1 MASRSVIWSA
11 LLVAAW
17 LGSSVDAHAAFASAT
32 PPMQWVGGA
41 AGGAMVASAS
51 SEIVKGSDDF
61 LRLMSKP
68 SILGKEF
75 SAAARVG
82 TEGARFVAKR
92 AFLLGPGVVPLLTGW
107 ALSAGLEYLWD
118 EVGQKWVQPDG
129 DAVVSDGLRWCT
141 ASNFSSIH
149 NCSATGVTEHAG
161 GQQAADSVYAGC
173 VAYYGNAGRCR
184 VPVKNNST
192 EWNVQHNPSGS
203 LWWNIYVR
211 PDGSSVCPAGWY
223 VTMTGCSDTRPVT
236 DLTPQEWEDAFGQ
249 HANKLPADLVRKVGG
264 PVPVERPKMNPQPGP
279 DGEPAP
285 FDVPQGRP
293 VPNPNFDPEQDPSTS
308 NPPFL
313 QPTVRVIP
321 QGTEVEPWRVEV
333 RPYDKPSLTDDPSP
347 LPIEQLPG
355 GEGGSPPDGKPP
367 GDLGLCE
374 QYPDILA
381 CEKMGE
387 VEPVELETKE
397 IDFQFDEVEGFA
409 GGDTCPPP
417 ISVEVV
423 GHEIEFSWEPFCDSL
438 TMIRPLMIA
447 MAWLSAAFI
456 LLGARET

>member
-41 AGGAMVASAS
+41 SGGAMVASAS

-75 SAAARVG
+75 PAAARIG

-92 AFLLGPGVVPLLTGW
+92 AFLLGPGVVPLLTVW

-118 EVGQKWVQPDG
+118 EVGQKWVQGDPD
-129 DAVVSDGLRWCT
+129 ATVSDGYVYTIANVPGVSFPSVDKACAAGQPVRT
-141 ASNFSSIH
+141 AAYNAA
-149 NCSATGVTEHAG
+149 NAPAVRVEEGVSGLACLG
-161 GQQAADSVYAGC
+161 GVIK
-173 VAYYGNAGRCR
+173 YGERIGSDNLTVVR
-184 VPVKNNST
+184 
-192 EWNVQHNPSGS
+192 SG
-203 LWWNIYVR
+203 
-211 PDGSSVCPAGWY
+211 GVCPVGWY

-236 DLTPQEWEDAFGQ
+236 DLTPQEWEDAFGS

-264 PVPVERPKMNPQPGP
+264 PVPVDRPKLNPRPGA

-293 VPNPNFDPEQDPSTS
+293 VPNPNFDPEQEPSTS

-321 QGTEVEPWRVEV
+321 QGTEAEPWRVEV

-355 GEGGSPPDGKPP
+355 GEGGSPPNGKPP
-367 GDLGLCE
+367 GDVGLCE
-374 QYPDILA
+374 QYPDILS

-397 IDFQFDEVEGFA
+397 IDFQFDEVDGFA
-409 GGDTCPPP
+409 GGNTCPPP
-417 ISVEVV
+417 IVVEVV

-456 LLGARET
+456 LLDARET

>member
-1 MASRSVIWSA
+1 MAARAVIWFV
-11 LLVAAW
+11 LLVSAW

-41 AGGAMVASAS
+41 SGGAMVASAS

-75 SAAARVG
+75 PAAARIG

-118 EVGQKWVQPDG
+118 EVGQKWVQGDP
-129 DAVVSDGLRWCT
+129 DAVQSDGYRYYAINTPGLPRFDDPVSACAAYRDAFMAPDRQVIRANYPDCYFSPVMGGPGEERVQDLLRRE
-141 ASNFSSIH
+141 SS
-149 NCSATGVTEHAG
+149 A
-161 GQQAADSVYAGC
+161 
-173 VAYYGNAGRCR
+173 
-184 VPVKNNST
+184 
-192 EWNVQHNPSGS
+192 
-203 LWWNIYVR
+203 
-211 PDGSSVCPAGWY
+211 CPAGWY

-249 HANKLPADLVRKVGG
+249 HANKLPAELVRKVGG

-321 QGTEVEPWRVEV
+321 QGTEAEPWRVEV

-367 GDLGLCE
+367 GDVGLCE

-397 IDFQFDEVEGFA
+397 IDFQFDEVDGFA
-409 GGDTCPPP
+409 GGNTCPPP

-423 GHEIEFSWEPFCDSL
+423 GHEIEFSWEPVCDSL
-438 TMIRPLMIA
+438 TMVRPLMIA

>member
-41 AGGAMVASAS
+41 SGGAMVASAS

-68 SILGKEF
+68 SVLGKEF
-75 SAAARVG
+75 PAAARIG

-118 EVGQKWVQPDG
+118 EVGQRWVQGDPD
-129 DAVVSDGLRWCT
+129 ALQSDGYRYWAINTPGLPKFDDPVSACGAYRDAFMNPNRQVMRAAFPDCYFSPVMGGPGEVKEADLLRRQ
-141 ASNFSSIH
+141 SS
-149 NCSATGVTEHAG
+149 S
-161 GQQAADSVYAGC
+161 
-173 VAYYGNAGRCR
+173 
-184 VPVKNNST
+184 
-192 EWNVQHNPSGS
+192 
-203 LWWNIYVR
+203 
-211 PDGSSVCPAGWY
+211 CPAGWY

-264 PVPVERPKMNPQPGP
+264 PVPVERPKLNPQPGP

-293 VPNPNFDPEQDPSTS
+293 VPNPNFDPEQEPSTS
-308 NPPFL
+308 NPPYL

-321 QGTEVEPWRVEV
+321 QGTEAEPWRVEV

-355 GEGGSPPDGKPP
+355 GEGGSPPNGKPP
-367 GDLGLCE
+367 GDVGLCE

-397 IDFQFDEVEGFA
+397 VDFQFDEVDGFA
-409 GGDTCPPP
+409 GGNTCPPP